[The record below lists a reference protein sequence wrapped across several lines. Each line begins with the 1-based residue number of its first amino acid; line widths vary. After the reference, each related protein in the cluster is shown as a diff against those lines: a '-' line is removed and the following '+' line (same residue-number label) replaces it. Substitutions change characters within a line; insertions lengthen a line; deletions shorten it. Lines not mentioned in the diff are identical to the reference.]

1 MTLSEFKTLAVT
13 QHQVQVG
20 VPLDDLFATRQVPL
34 VEKTDR
40 LRQLD
45 EAMPWK
51 ISDEA
56 FTKWLQTPQV
66 AKIAPALEQDG
77 TRRQTSPERGRGKR
91 PRTRCVCDTTPYSAQ
106 QRPLAEPNG
115 MIADVAVIVKPD

>member
-56 FTKWLQTPQV
+56 FPKWLQTP
-66 AKIAPALEQDG
+66 
-77 TRRQTSPERGRGKR
+77 
-91 PRTRCVCDTTPYSAQ
+91 
-106 QRPLAEPNG
+106 
-115 MIADVAVIVKPD
+115 